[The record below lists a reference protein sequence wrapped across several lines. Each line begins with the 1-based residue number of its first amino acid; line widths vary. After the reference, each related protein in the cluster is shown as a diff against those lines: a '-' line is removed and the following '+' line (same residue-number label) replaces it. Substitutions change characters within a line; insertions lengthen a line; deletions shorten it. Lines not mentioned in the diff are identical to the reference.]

1 LGGRHSFY
9 AYPLQEVPHAA
20 YEKSRANVAAVPG
33 KISLCLTLR
42 NVAGRGDC
50 VGADFDPGY
59 SRGEDASRAVNPI
72 TKTNWEGTGVEP
84 DVKVNAADAMQRAEE
99 LAATKLSQGK

>member
-1 LGGRHSFY
+1 
-9 AYPLQEVPHAA
+9 
-20 YEKSRANVAAVPG
+20 VAAVPG
-33 KISLCLTLR
+33 TPPFESLTLCI
-42 NVAGRGDC
+42 VAGRGDC

-59 SRGEDASRAVNPI
+59 SRGEDASRVVNPI

-84 DVKVNAADAMQRAEE
+84 DVKVNAADALQRAEE